1 MRSQLEIAMEVL
13 TVCTT
18 PKGCYEM
25 MVRLHINMSTANASV
40 DFLVRKGL
48 LRMDI
53 LRRTRRR
60 NGRSL
65 SATPMY
71 VEKRVYCT
79 TDAGREVVRLW
90 SEFQRKLNEKDL
102 NTRLINSLTNNII
115 RE

>member
-13 TVCTT
+13 TVCTV
-18 PKGCYEM
+18 PKGLYEM
-25 MVRLHINMSTANASV
+25 MVRLHINMSTANISV
-40 DFLVRKGL
+40 DFLARKGL

-65 SATPMY
+65 SATPIY
-71 VEKRVYCT
+71 VEKKVYCT

-102 NTRLINSLTNNII
+102 NTRLINPLTNNII